1 MPWIVKEI
9 KLQIKEV
16 SSLLVLKPKLVVQ
29 VEKVDRQGSTHGLIF
44 DQRKGPIL
52 QTFFWQLLFYSEQ
65 VRRESNIFKS

>member
-52 QTFFWQLLFYSEQ
+52 QTFF
-65 VRRESNIFKS
+65 